1 MRVAL
6 LHDYLIRFG
15 GAERVLKALAE
26 IFPEAPIYTLL
37 SDVEITKTYFPKSE
51 IRGSFLEKLPRF
63 LTRRHRLL
71 APWFPVSVE
80 TIDLRDFDL
89 VISSSSAF
97 IKGVIVRPRT
107 LHVSYIHAPSRF
119 LWDWSS
125 EYLSDF
131 GWASKIFARFLVH
144 YLRVWDRK
152 AAERPDILIANSR
165 ATRDKIW
172 KYYRRTAEVVYPP
185 VARASSDTHRAL
197 SVYPAKDFFLIV
209 SYLAPYKRIDLAIEA
224 FNRLGLPLIIIGE
237 GPARKKLEQRA
248 KSNITFLGW
257 QSDEVVHTYYAAS
270 RALVFPGEDDFG
282 LTPVE
287 AMSYGKPVLCYRS
300 GGVSETVREGVTGEF
315 FDDPVPEIL
324 ADGVRRLQTNYPS
337 YNPDVIRT
345 HAKQYSEEH
354 FRSALRALLE
364 RAGVRDAFPLGL
376 ERKREL

>member
-1 MRVAL
+1 MKVAL

-15 GAERVLKALAE
+15 GAERVLKSLAQM
-26 IFPEAPIYTLL
+26 FPEAPIYTLL
-37 SDVEITKTYFPKSE
+37 ADTEITKTHFPTSE
-51 IRGSFLEKLPRF
+51 IRASFLEKFPRF

-71 APWFPVSVE
+71 TPWFPVSVE
-80 TIDLRDFDL
+80 TMDLRDFDL
-89 VISSSSAF
+89 VLSSSSAF

-152 AAERPDILIANSR
+152 AAERPDVLIANSR

-185 VARASSDTHRAL
+185 VALSSDTHRAL
-197 SVYPAKDFFLIV
+197 SVYPSKDFFLIV
-209 SYLAPYKRIDLAIEA
+209 SYLVPYKRIDLAIEA
-224 FNRLGLPLIIIGE
+224 FNRLELPLVIIGE
-237 GPARKKLEQRA
+237 GPVRKKLEQRA

-257 QSDEVVHTYYAAS
+257 QSDEVVRAYYAAS

-287 AMSYGKPVLCYRS
+287 AMSYGKPVLGYRS

-324 ADGVRRLQTNYPS
+324 ADGVRRLQANYAS
-337 YNPDVIRT
+337 YDPDVIRI
-345 HAKQYSEEH
+345 HAKQYSEER
-354 FRSALRALLE
+354 FRSRIITLLD
-364 RAGVRDAFPLGL
+364 RAGVRGAFPSSL
-376 ERKREL
+376 ERIREL